1 MATKIKYS
9 SFLLLSLLLSFAF
22 KGVAFACLPLFS
34 FSKADT
40 PSYRLNILESQLP
53 LLKDTVFNNK
63 KCLITHCRLALIN
76 NSNDTLKF
84 IAMSTSWWDLYTL
97 NNKNY
102 EFAADY
108 WNVFKNS
115 LEKIVVP
122 PHSSSIKMLPV
133 ITFKGYNR
141 GQQLRVGMSLQRL
154 GYELPNINISALERM
169 PKTTNVIWSN
179 AITVR

>member
-1 MATKIKYS
+1 
-9 SFLLLSLLLSFAF
+9 
-22 KGVAFACLPLFS
+22 
-34 FSKADT
+34 
-40 PSYRLNILESQLP
+40 
-53 LLKDTVFNNK
+53 
-63 KCLITHCRLALIN
+63 
-76 NSNDTLKF
+76 
-84 IAMSTSWWDLYTL
+84 MSTSWWDLYTL